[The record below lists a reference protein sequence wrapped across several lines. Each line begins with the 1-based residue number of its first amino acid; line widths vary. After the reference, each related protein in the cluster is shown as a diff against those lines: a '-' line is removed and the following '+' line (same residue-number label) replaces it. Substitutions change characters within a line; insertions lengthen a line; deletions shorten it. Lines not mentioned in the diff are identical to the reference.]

1 MNSSVDIP
9 GNLPND
15 PGFILPEELEDLE
28 RFKNLY
34 ENLKDGEYLY
44 YCFTI
49 IPDEERRRRLGY
61 HIKG

>member
-28 RFKNLY
+28 RFN
-34 ENLKDGEYLY
+34 
-44 YCFTI
+44 